1 MSLGFGAL
9 GELPLATLPAAAG
22 GAVNYTLTCSAGSYT
37 YTGQAATLNRGIAL
51 QCSAGAYSYT
61 GQAATLNR
69 GIKLTCSAGAYVYTG
84 KAATLTYVSGSA
96 VGRLK
101 YWDGVSWTVKTLK
114 YWDGS
119 AWQTKTLKYW
129 DGGSWLS

>member
-22 GAVNYTLTCSAGSYT
+22 GSVNYTLTCSAGSYT
-37 YTGQAATLNRGIAL
+37 YTGQ
-51 QCSAGAYSYT
+51 
-61 GQAATLNR
+61 
-69 GIKLTCSAGAYVYTG
+69 
-84 KAATLTYVSGSA
+84 AATLTYVSGSA

>member
-37 YTGQAATLNRGIAL
+37 
-51 QCSAGAYSYT
+51 YT

>member
-1 MSLGFGAL
+1 MLGFGAIS
-9 GELPLATLPAAAG
+9 ELPISSLPVA
-22 GAVNYTLTCSAGSYT
+22 S
-37 YTGQAATLNRGIAL
+37 
-51 QCSAGAYSYT
+51 
-61 GQAATLNR
+61 
-69 GIKLTCSAGAYVYTG
+69 
-84 KAATLTYVSGSA
+84 SGSA

-101 YWDGVSWTVKTLK
+101 YWDGVSWTVKTLE